1 MPLVAISGSQG
12 TGKSTLIDAL
22 PYNKITRKTS
32 RSVLSD
38 WGVTL
43 SQVNNDRPLTIKFQD
58 EILKR
63 KQDDEAIGR
72 DSDQLFVTERTYA
85 DLFVYALVAIGKDN
99 EYSDWLDDYYLRCKA
114 AQDSYQRIFY
124 ITGGH
129 FQPVNDGV
137 RAVNKHYSFMVDA
150 MMLHYTKDLQ
160 YQVVPVST
168 ITTPVIS
175 ERVAFVEQ
183 VLYNDHV
190 QWGQPLPQKQE

>member
-63 KQDDEAIGR
+63 KQEDEAIGR
-72 DSDQLFVTERTYA
+72 DSPDLYVTERTYA

-99 EYSDWLDDYYLRCKA
+99 EYSDWLDEYYDRCKE
-114 AQDSYQRIFY
+114 AQHKYMEVFY
-124 ITGGH
+124 LTGGH
-129 FQPVNDGV
+129 FRPVYDGV
-137 RAVNKHYSFMVDA
+137 RGVNEHYSWMVDA
-150 MMLHYTKDLQ
+150 CMSEYTRRMSGREYNMIDTPDLA
-160 YQVVPVST
+160 
-168 ITTPVIS
+168 
-175 ERVAFVEQ
+175 ERVQTVKA
-183 VLYNDHV
+183 VL
-190 QWGQPLPQKQE
+190 QTQQ

>member
-12 TGKSTLIDAL
+12 TGKTTLIDAL

-63 KQDDEAIGR
+63 KQEDEAIGR
-72 DSDQLFVTERTYA
+72 DSTELYVTERTYA

-99 EYSDWLDDYYLRCKA
+99 EYSDWLDEYYFRCKE
-114 AQDSYQRIFY
+114 AQDKYKEVFY
-124 ITGGH
+124 LLGGH
-129 FQPVNDGV
+129 FKPVYDGV
-137 RAVNKHYSFMVDA
+137 RGINQHYSWMVDVC
-150 MMLHYTKDLQ
+150 MREYTRKMTDRYVTIDTPNIAQRVHIVHSVLQ
-160 YQVVPVST
+160 
-168 ITTPVIS
+168 
-175 ERVAFVEQ
+175 EQ
-183 VLYNDHV
+183 
-190 QWGQPLPQKQE
+190 Q